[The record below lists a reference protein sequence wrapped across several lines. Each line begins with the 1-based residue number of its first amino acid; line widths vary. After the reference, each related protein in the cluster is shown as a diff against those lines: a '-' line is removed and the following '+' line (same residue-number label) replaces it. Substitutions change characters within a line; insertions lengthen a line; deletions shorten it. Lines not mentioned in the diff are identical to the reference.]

1 MHQTQGAL
9 FMTALRHALA
19 CHIAESRIMPGRVR
33 RSIVKRIAPD
43 LLKDH
48 SFNVPFYGMQY
59 QGNVVNYI
67 DRMVYFCGAHE
78 KYMLYLFRDL
88 IQKAPENYQVF
99 LDVGA
104 NVGNHALYMS
114 QLVGEVHA
122 FEPYDK
128 VRASLEENIR
138 INALT
143 NVHVHPV
150 GLGNEEKK
158 FPFYAPPDE
167 NLGAGSFF
175 EDHQEYN
182 QYMGELQ
189 VVVGDDWLR
198 GLQIRRVDLIK
209 MDIEGFER
217 FALEGLKET
226 LDRNRPVVVM
236 ELSPKTRETL
246 PGAMEELQHL
256 FPEEYRFYYFAVGNY
271 DSGAYK
277 LAPFTWDMQLKRQ
290 DVIAMP
296 KDAAAVM
303 GLS

>member
-1 MHQTQGAL
+1 MS
-9 FMTALRHALA
+9 ALRHKLA
-19 CHIAESRIMPGRVR
+19 CQIAKARVMPGRIR
-33 RSIVKRIAPD
+33 RSMVKRIAPD
-43 LLKDH
+43 MLKDH
-48 SFNVPFYGMQY
+48 DFSVPFYGMTY
-59 QGNVVNYI
+59 HGNVVNYI

-88 IQKAPENYQVF
+88 IQKQPERFQVF

-128 VRASLEENIR
+128 VRASLEKNIQ
-138 INALT
+138 T
-143 NVHVHPV
+143 NDITNIHVHPV

-175 EDHQEYN
+175 EDHQDYN

-189 VVVGDDWLR
+189 VVVGDEWLR
-198 GLQIRRVDLIK
+198 GLQIRRVDMVK

-226 LDRNRPVVVM
+226 LERNRPVVVM

-246 PGAMEELQHL
+246 PGKMEELASL
-256 FPEEYRFYYFAVGNY
+256 FPGNYGFYYFAKGNY

-277 LAPFTWDMQLKRQ
+277 LAPFTWDVELKRQ
-290 DVIAMP
+290 DVIAMSHET
-296 KDAAAVM
+296 AAVM